1 MVKGYNRG
9 GEVPI
14 IAQEGEY
21 VMSRQAVNSIG
32 RGTMEAINKYHSGGL
47 VQYRQTGGAAS
58 TGPIVTG
65 TDVGQLQQVQS
76 FNTLAKI
83 GKDQI
88 GATTKIGENQIGATN
103 NISTNVVNKLD
114 TLNKNIKDVRGISAI
129 GFTVLNKNI
138 ASIDARIFDI
148 YLHTMGIDWVED
160 EIETLQDINKKIQG
174 INKKILNKVR
184 AIAKVGAGGAGAAGA
199 AGGAGGA
206 GGPVGPKGIKITNIA
221 QLQAVI
227 NTFGAVT
234 NAATNELG
242 RHMSTYGAVTSQL
255 GTHMSTF
262 GSAVNQFSTS
272 INNIPEQIN
281 IQFSAPL
288 QVEGMEGFSQAVA
301 NRVVVILKNMGL
313 GQDSQQQNSAPPLPG
328 KEL

>member
-1 MVKGYNRG
+1 MTDAARIKRIYDQGVAFFRTPEQVEDRSEKGGDVQFRGQSIQTPDSRERNQILRKAILDWVRRNRPGGPANKPTMESLGLYHNGGMVKGYNRG

-184 AIAKVGAGGAGAAGA
+184 AIT
-199 AGGAGGA
+199 
-206 GGPVGPKGIKITNIA
+206 P
-221 QLQAVI
+221 
-227 NTFGAVT
+227 
-234 NAATNELG
+234 
-242 RHMSTYGAVTSQL
+242 
-255 GTHMSTF
+255 
-262 GSAVNQFSTS
+262 GS
-272 INNIPEQIN
+272 
-281 IQFSAPL
+281 
-288 QVEGMEGFSQAVA
+288 
-301 NRVVVILKNMGL
+301 
-313 GQDSQQQNSAPPLPG
+313 
-328 KEL
+328 